1 MSNKYIVKCSVVLP
15 AAIYIGEEKAEQGF
29 TLDFKKI
36 KVAGESRKLPVSS
49 KEGPV
54 IQISN
59 CWGEEETSP
68 VYSTGSGINRN
79 ECKYQGMV
87 CQLV

>member
-59 CWGEEETSP
+59 CWGEEETSL
-68 VYSTGSGINRN
+68 
-79 ECKYQGMV
+79 CKIGRASCRERV
-87 CQLV
+87 